1 MKLIITIDT
10 EEDQWGSFKPTGHTV
25 ENIRQI
31 PKLQALFDE
40 FGVTPTYLINYPV
53 ATDENAI
60 KILSNIAKDER
71 CEIGS
76 HCHPWNTPP
85 YSEITNEENSMIRNL
100 PSDLQYEKLKC
111 LHETIKTNFG
121 ITPVS
126 FRSGRW
132 GYSQE
137 VANNLYKLGYKI
149 DTSITPYISW
159 KQYYGADYSYI
170 SPDPFRLKCGVQGD
184 SKNRGDTT
192 LLHIPAT
199 VGYLRSDFKLSNR
212 IYQVASKPG
221 MRKFRLL
228 GLLEKLKLV
237 EQVVLSPE
245 INSASQMIAL
255 TKIMQR
261 KEVRYVNLFFHST
274 TLMVGATEY
283 VRTSEDEAAFYG
295 KMRAYLEYI
304 KESNIE
310 SIMLCDTQRLLR
322 HTEIEIKEQILI

>member
-1 MKLIITIDT
+1 MMKLIITIDT

-53 ATDENAI
+53 ATDENSI

-85 YSEITNEENSMIRNL
+85 YDEITNEENSMIRNL

-121 ITPVS
+121 IPPVS

-137 VANNLYKLGYKI
+137 VANNLHKLGYKV

-159 KQYYGADYSYI
+159 AGCFGADYSYVT
-170 SPDPFRLKCGVQGD
+170 PEPFRLRCGVQGG
-184 SKNRGDTT
+184 RGGT
-192 LLHIPAT
+192 LLEIPAT
-199 VGYLRSDFKLSNR
+199 VGYLRSDFKSSNH
-212 IYQVASKPG
+212 IYQAVRRLSPK
-221 MRKFRLL
+221 RLRLL
-228 GLLEKLKLV
+228 GLLGKLKLV
-237 EQVVLSPE
+237 NQVVLSPE
-245 INSASQMIAL
+245 INNANEMIAL
-255 TKIMQR
+255 TKIMQ
-261 KEVRYVNLFFHST
+261 KKGVSYVNLFFHST
-274 TLMVGATEY
+274 TLKVGATDY
-283 VRTSEDEAAFYG
+283 VKTRVDEDEFHQ
-295 KMRAYLEYI
+295 KIRSYLEYI
-304 KESNIE
+304 KAERIE
-310 SIMLCDTQRLLR
+310 SIKLKDASGLFDSDNIKTVDSLL
-322 HTEIEIKEQILI
+322 I